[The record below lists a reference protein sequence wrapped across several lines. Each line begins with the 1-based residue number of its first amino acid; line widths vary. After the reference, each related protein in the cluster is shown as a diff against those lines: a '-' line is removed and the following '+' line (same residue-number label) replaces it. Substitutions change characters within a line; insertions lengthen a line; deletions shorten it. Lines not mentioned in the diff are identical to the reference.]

1 MSDADGQSDSEEREG
16 DVLVAFLLEN
26 RTLVNYASIIMIVF
40 AVWATVE
47 SITNA
52 FGMTWWPPETG
63 IPADD
68 LYKNPDNVQNINN
81 GWIIGLGAICGT
93 LGFMIQYFYRAAP
106 YVDASM
112 TATAALIL
120 QQATGGVGGGASEE
134 EVIAKAEVAATIAA
148 DTVVRQSNEDTIEQA
163 KETAEAAAAA
173 VVEEMMAT
181 VKGQVDAVAEKQDAA
196 AEAAVE
202 AAEAAAEAAA
212 ASATTEVEEA
222 ADDDNDKSSDEGE
235 GLPSNA
241 PKF

>member
-1 MSDADGQSDSEEREG
+1 MSAADGQSDGDVKEG
-16 DVLVAFLLEN
+16 DALVAFLLEN
-26 RTLVNYASIIMIVF
+26 RTLMNYASIIMIIF

-52 FGMTWWPPETG
+52 LGMTWWPPETG
-63 IPADD
+63 IPADE
-68 LYKNPDNVQNINN
+68 LYKNPENVQNINN
-81 GWIIGLGAICGT
+81 GWIIGLGAVCGT
-93 LGFMIQYFYRAAP
+93 VGFMIQYFYRAAP

-181 VKGQVDAVAEKQDAA
+181 VKDKVDAVAEQQEVVQETVTEDATEPDA
-196 AEAAVE
+196 
-202 AAEAAAEAAA
+202 
-212 ASATTEVEEA
+212 EVEEA
-222 ADDDNDKSSDEGE
+222 AAEPDSSDDSAGDA
-235 GLPSNA
+235 SSA

>member
-1 MSDADGQSDSEEREG
+1 MSAADGQSDSDEREG

-26 RTLVNYASIIMIVF
+26 RTLVNYASIIMIIF

-63 IPADD
+63 IPADE

-81 GWIIGLGAICGT
+81 GWIIGLGAVCGT

-148 DTVVRQSNEDTIEQA
+148 DTVVRQSNEDTIELA

-181 VKGQVDAVAEKQDAA
+181 VKDQVDAVAEKQEAA
-196 AEAAVE
+196 VEAAVE

-212 ASATTEVEEA
+212 ATTTEVEEA
-222 ADDDNDKSSDEGE
+222 AGDGDDESSEEGE